1 MSRWFAVI
9 GTGCSAPGTMS
20 HIFGPTVRALR
31 PSFFPPRNT
40 IRARS
45 RPFT

>member
-1 MSRWFAVI
+1 MSRWLAVI
-9 GTGCSAPGTMS
+9 GTGCSAPGTIS
-20 HIFGPTVRALR
+20 HILSPRVSALR

-40 IRARS
+40 IRTLS